1 MRNNVDQPRDSHGR
15 WTSNGSIGR
24 QPVQSHANTPSVHT
38 RLSAKA
44 EKIALGKAQDE
55 KRYPSRTDQEVA
67 AMTDLG
73 KPTPSYS
80 TKQSRF
86 PYQN

>member
-1 MRNNVDQPRDSHGR
+1 MGSVDQPRGADGKWISG
-15 WTSNGSIGR
+15 GSMGR
-24 QPVQSHANTPSVHT
+24 QPVQSHAGQPSVHT
-38 RLSAKA
+38 NLSAK
-44 EKIALGKAQDE
+44 EERIAMRKQADE
-55 KRYPSRTDQEVA
+55 RRYPTRTDSQVA
-67 AMTDLG
+67 AMTDFG